1 MDGFTIG
8 ELADALTGGN
18 QFALRGL
25 LRDVGL
31 DVNRYIE
38 DRTEAVPR
46 AAVIDLAAL
55 RAGDRIGRKC
65 AEVLRC
71 H

>member
-1 MDGFTIG
+1 MFTIG
-8 ELADALTGGN
+8 QLADAITGGDE
-18 QFALRGL
+18 FALRGL

-46 AAVIDLAAL
+46 GAVIDLAAL
-55 RAGDRIGRKC
+55 RAGDRVGRKC
-65 AEVLRC
+65 AEILGG
-71 H
+71 